1 MTRSEEP
8 ASIDETITMTDPHHP
23 GDQTDPDADS
33 RTSEIMTHASSAR
46 PATAGATFHA
56 TRDELV
62 GDQPLLGSAEIARS
76 YCRTA
81 DRVASVV
88 AITPGR
94 IRRVDCWLGG
104 VGFVTHAASTDP
116 TQALLGSVCDRDRA
130 AELTGSLV
138 GSLVGGLPAGA
149 SDSAV
154 DLGRVGNIAPSTIPA
169 GADWVVIV
177 SSKQTGH
184 DATPQRIVIAG
195 RAGGLAVAP
204 LESLDEP
211 TRVEPASSAQL
222 EHQLTEL
229 LGPLPKSVVELL
241 ADD

>member
-1 MTRSEEP
+1 
-8 ASIDETITMTDPHHP
+8 MTDSRFP
-23 GDQTDPDADS
+23 GDQIDPTDQTHPDADS
-33 RTSEIMTHASSAR
+33 RTSETMTDASPAR
-46 PATAGATFHA
+46 APTAGATFHA

-76 YCRTA
+76 YCCVA

-116 TQALLGSVCDRDRA
+116 SQALLGSVCDRDRA

-138 GSLVGGLPAGA
+138 ASLVGGIPSDA
-149 SDSAV
+149 SDSAF
-154 DLGRVGNIAPSTIPA
+154 DLGNVGNIAPSTIPA

-177 SSKQTGH
+177 SSKHTEH
-184 DATPQRIVIAG
+184 DAAPQRIVIAG
-195 RAGGLAVAP
+195 RAGGLVVAS
-204 LESLDEP
+204 LESLDGP
-211 TRVEPASSAQL
+211 TRVEPATPAEFERRL
-222 EHQLTEL
+222 AAL
-229 LGPLPKSVVELL
+229 LGPAPKSVVELL
-241 ADD
+241 SDG